1 MDWREYFERT
11 ILERGKMY
19 CEDDLVE
26 VTYIDKTSINT
37 IVYGTEE
44 YEVEI
49 ENIGT
54 DDLTMICDCPYAL
67 DVNYCKHIAASMMVF
82 EELEGTVQK
91 TRKKKQIKIDQSALL

>member
-1 MDWREYFERT
+1 MNWREYFT
-11 ILERGKMY
+11 SIVLERGREY
-19 CEDDLVE
+19 FYDDLVE

-37 IVYGTEE
+37 IVYGTED

-54 DDLTMICDCPYAL
+54 DDMTMICDCPYAL
-67 DVNYCKHIAASMMVF
+67 DDDYCKHIAASMMVF

-91 TRKKKQIKIDQSALL
+91 TNKKKQNKN